1 MPGTAHWSGRPRSR
15 ATNAWPNRWRRLTG
29 RRWLQTKSGHIEPSS
44 LKKQHARA
52 CRENG
57 VEPFDFYTLCHTWL
71 AGRAPHMDP
80 WTLAYLTGH
89 RDMSITKRFVH
100 PQEQTIRAA
109 MDRARS
115 GHIIGHTR
123 LAESPPLAHTF
134 QRLWPGP
141 CQAPP
146 CILLGA
152 TRLSKGLRRAF
163 LRRRLARA
171 PRRAV
176 CFGKTAMVS

>member
-44 LKKQHARA
+44 LKKRHARA

-141 CQAPP
+141 CPDSPP
-146 CILLGA
+146 ALLGRDEA
-152 TRLSKGLRRAF
+152 QQGPSRPF
-163 LRRRLARA
+163 LREGRAAPCGRNRRVR
-171 PRRAV
+171 
-176 CFGKTAMVS
+176 